1 MSLNRDLITDFQ
13 SHSSCCSGAGTAKEP
28 AQPSMTVTAALG
40 SPTDKLTSD
49 NAVLLLID
57 HQIGPLWE
65 LEFSGVRQRAAELA
79 RVAREQGVPTII
91 TAMDPEE
98 LGWVIPE
105 LTIVQPDAPVVVR
118 SVVNAWDETT
128 VRGAIEAT
136 GRSKLII
143 AGSATEVAVVLCAL
157 AAAEAGFD
165 VYAPVDASGQP
176 SHRALAR
183 LSRAGVTVTT
193 TSLVVGELTPDAE
206 ATSALRWPDAPR
218 AARGGRGLLVMRGG
232 A

>member
-1 MSLNRDLITDFQ
+1 MSLNADFQ
-13 SHSSCCSGAGTAKEP
+13 SHTSCCSHVMAKQRAE
-28 AQPSMTVTAALG
+28 PSMTVTAALG
-40 SPTDKLTSD
+40 SQMEKLTAD
-49 NAVLLLID
+49 NAVLLLVD

-79 RVAREQGVPTII
+79 RVARERGIPTII

-98 LGWVIPE
+98 LGWIIPE

-118 SVVNAWDETT
+118 SAVNAWDEPTI
-128 VRGAIEAT
+128 RGAIEAT
-136 GRSKLII
+136 GRTKLVI
-143 AGSATEVAVVLCAL
+143 AGSATEVGVVLCAL
-157 AAAEAGFD
+157 AAADAGYD

-183 LSRAGVTVTT
+183 LSGAGVTVTT
-193 TSLVVGELTPDAE
+193 TSLVLSELTPETDD
-206 ATSALRWPDAPR
+206 SSPLRWPDAPR
-218 AARGGRGLLVMRGG
+218 VAAARGRGLLVMRGG